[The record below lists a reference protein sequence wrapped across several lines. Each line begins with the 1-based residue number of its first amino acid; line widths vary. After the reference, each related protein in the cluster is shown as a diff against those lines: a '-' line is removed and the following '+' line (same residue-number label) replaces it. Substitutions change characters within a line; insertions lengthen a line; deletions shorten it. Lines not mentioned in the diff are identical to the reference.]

1 MATLPGAAASPRIE
15 NGVLRW
21 YEGDTFRVN
30 LLLTLKDQDGAPVTL
45 NSGDTATLTFRDK
58 RQTVTD
64 TVTFTNIR
72 NNTLPL
78 SMDAARSARFPPG
91 PYTYTL
97 TLTHNNRT
105 TLMKENTAVV
115 E

>member
-21 YEGDTFRVN
+21 YEGDTFQVN
-30 LLLTLKDQDGAPVTL
+30 LLLTLTDQDGAPVTL
-45 NSGDTATLTFRDK
+45 NSGDTATLTFRD
-58 RQTVTD
+58 RRRAVAD

-72 NNTLPL
+72 NGALPL
-78 SMDAARSARFPPG
+78 VMDAARSARFPAG
-91 PYTYTL
+91 TYTYTL

-105 TLMKENTAVV
+105 TLIKENTAVV